1 MAPIV
6 LRDFDHSQKRLQ
18 SRPVLS
24 PRTTLTCN
32 EADRV
37 GGLRGA
43 VPWPC
48 GVLVTRSAEGR
59 SPMLLA
65 YRLVRLIETRA
76 DELADG
82 VWRQLQA
89 SEKTCEFAHMV
100 PAEDFHAAVYE
111 IYTHL
116 GEWVMGRSE
125 EDIARRY
132 TAIGRR
138 RASQGVALSQLNWAI
153 VLTREH
159 LWEFLQGED

>member
-1 MAPIV
+1 
-6 LRDFDHSQKRLQ
+6 
-18 SRPVLS
+18 
-24 PRTTLTCN
+24 
-32 EADRV
+32 
-37 GGLRGA
+37 
-43 VPWPC
+43 
-48 GVLVTRSAEGR
+48 
-59 SPMLLA
+59 MLLA

-159 LWEFLQGED
+159 LWEFLQGEDTLERPTEVFGELKLLQLLEQFFDRAIFYAAVGYEQFKAAPVDATAVHTH